1 MPRTSDGREPRRSH
15 GSSIFAAEGI
25 ALERDPAYLAQM
37 RERKAALQAQA
48 VLLQAQESYLEA
60 LGAAD

>member
-1 MPRTSDGREPRRSH
+1 MATSIDRTRVQEM
-15 GSSIFAAEGI
+15 
-25 ALERDPAYLAQM
+25 LERDPAYLAQM
-37 RERKAALQAQA
+37 RARKAALQAQA